1 MMIQAPNGTT
11 ATKIRLRNVLYAPNM
26 GCTLISISQIDQ
38 AGYSVSFQDGKCIV
52 RNPKNK
58 IVAQIPRSKGLY
70 RVEQEPIYALSA
82 ETLSLDELHRR
93 HGHVA
98 HSTLKK
104 MVEEGIITGIKLKN
118 EPATPCKPCLL
129 AKAKKK
135 PIPNS
140 RSGKHATKLGELVYS
155 DVWGPATTRTVGHAE
170 YYVIFIDD
178 AKRWI
183 SIDLM
188 RRKSE
193 VLDNYKNYEAWL
205 KTQFDATLKT
215 FQSDKG
221 GEYTSKE
228 FLQHTKSKGTV
239 HRFSVHE
246 VHGQNGVPE
255 RAHYTLLDGV
265 RALLSAS
272 GLPAS
277 LWGEA
282 LKHMVWIRNRSP
294 TKALDGMTPYEAVY
308 GEKPTLKG
316 VREWGS
322 LCWITRKSSK
332 ISERAEEGRWIGFDG
347 SSKGH
352 RIYWPTRRSISVE
365 HDVNFTPAPDP
376 PLLEGEVG
384 EINFDF
390 DSLYQIEDPQVKP
403 DIDTKPEP
411 VKIIDQ
417 GDRTAVN
424 TQNSDK
430 RPAEITP
437 QSETREPQIPDLLP
451 HENAPAVKAP
461 ARRPWY
467 QAYHDTSNILQSRL
481 RNRANEPSQ
490 SEDLQGES
498 GQEEHAMAAAISYHE
513 GMEPQSIKEVY
524 DRPDRLQWEEAMKE
538 EIEKLMRR
546 ATWKIVPKPE
556 GVNIVGSKWVFRLK
570 KDANGNITSHR
581 ARLVAQGFTQVHGI
595 DFDDTFAPIARMVS
609 IRTVLALAARHNW
622 EIHQVDVKS
631 AYLYGELNED
641 EVIYMRPPPGD
652 IKICGDKH
660 VLRLL
665 KALYGLKQS
674 GRRWYQVL
682 RKILSDIGL
691 TRSEHDHAVF
701 FKRENNILTT
711 ILLAHVDDF
720 TITAATPA
728 LIKATKDGLRKS
740 LEIHDMGEI
749 HWMLGLEIKRD
760 RDL

>member
-1 MMIQAPNGTT
+1 
-11 ATKIRLRNVLYAPNM
+11 M

-38 AGYSVSFQDGKCIV
+38 AGYSVAFKDGKCII
-52 RNPKNK
+52 RNRKDK
-58 IVAQIPRSKGLY
+58 IVAQIPKSRGLY
-70 RVEQEPIYALSA
+70 RVEHTPDYALHA
-82 ETLSLDELHRR
+82 ETLTLDELHRR

-104 MVEEGIITGIKLKN
+104 MVEEGIISGIQLKD

-135 PIPNS
+135 PIPTT
-140 RSGKHATKLGELVYS
+140 RSGKRSTKLGELIYS
-155 DVWGPATTRTVGHAE
+155 DVWGPATTRTIGHAE

-183 SIDLM
+183 AVDLM

-193 VLDNYKNYEAWL
+193 AFNNYQNYEAWL
-205 KTQFDATLKT
+205 KTQFDANIKT

-221 GEYTSKE
+221 GEYTSNE

-308 GEKPTLKG
+308 GEKPMLKG
-316 VREWGS
+316 TREWGS
-322 LCWITRKSSK
+322 LCWVTRKSSK
-332 ISERAEEGRWIGFDG
+332 IRDRAEEGRWIGFDD

-352 RIYWPTRRSISVE
+352 RIYWPTRRTISVE
-365 HDVNFTPAPDP
+365 HDVKFTPAPDP

-384 EINFDF
+384 ETNLDF
-390 DSLYQIEDPQVKP
+390 NLDGLYQIEDPPIKADDESGP
-403 DIDTKPEP
+403 DPAK
-411 VKIIDQ
+411 VFDQ
-417 GDRTAVN
+417 GDQTAVES
-424 TQNSDK
+424 QNPTERQPEEVQPEVPDQ
-430 RPAEITP
+430 PIP
-437 QSETREPQIPDLLP
+437 NPEPY
-451 HENAPAVKAP
+451 ENAPATQAP
-461 ARRPWY
+461 ARRPWHL
-467 QAYHDTSNILQSRL
+467 AYHDTSNILESRLQSR
-481 RNRANEPSQ
+481 NKNPDQ
-490 SEDLQGES
+490 SKDQALQGES
-498 GQEEHAMAAAISYHE
+498 GQEEYAMAAAISFHE

-524 DRPDRLQWEEAMKE
+524 ERPDRLQWEEAMKE
-538 EIEKLMRR
+538 EIGKLVGRG
-546 ATWKIVPKPE
+546 TWKAVPKPE

-609 IRTVLALAARHNW
+609 IRTVLALAARHDW

-641 EVIYMRPPPGD
+641 EVIYMKPPPGNIRVCD
-652 IKICGDKH
+652 DKY

-665 KALYGLKQS
+665 RALYGLKQS

-682 RKILSDIGL
+682 RKILTELGL
-691 TRSEHDHAVF
+691 T
-701 FKRENNILTT
+701 
-711 ILLAHVDDF
+711 
-720 TITAATPA
+720 
-728 LIKATKDGLRKS
+728 
-740 LEIHDMGEI
+740 
-749 HWMLGLEIKRD
+749 
-760 RDL
+760 